1 MPFQPASDVLKDI
14 TVLEMTLARA
24 GPTAGRQMADW
35 GADVIKIEPPGLG
48 GGKDFS
54 ARHSPDFQN
63 LHRNKRSVTLILKS
77 EEGVRVF
84 KKMAESADVIVEN
97 YRPDVKARLGVD
109 YESIRA
115 VNPRI
120 VYGSISA
127 FGQEG
132 ALRRAGRARPGR
144 PGDGRAHVGDR
155 SSGPGAGAL
164 GRGHLG
170 HDGRPPVGQ
179 RHHAG
184 AVRAGA
190 VRRRPVGADHADGG
204 LHLFARF
211 PGRALHHERRRAGPG
226 GNNHP
231 TNAPTNAFRTSD
243 GHVLLA
249 PMATMWEKFCKALG
263 AEELIDDERFA
274 SARARFENRDQLNP
288 LIEART
294 ETRTADEWVA
304 AMNAIGVPSGPI
316 NTLDRTFADPC
327 VEALGVRQTV
337 TSPGLGEIGL
347 VGQPIHLGRTGQ
359 RMVKSAPEYGA
370 DTDAVLAEF
379 GYGGGEIETFR
390 ADGVV

>member
-35 GADVIKIEPPGLG
+35 GANVIKIEPPGLG
-48 GGKDFS
+48 GDRDFS

-63 LHRNKRSVTLILKS
+63 LHRNKRSMTLNLKS
-77 EEGVRVF
+77 EEGVGVF
-84 KKMAESADVIVEN
+84 KRMAESADVIVEN

-109 YESIRA
+109 YESIKA
-115 VNPRI
+115 INPRI
-120 VYGSISA
+120 VYASISA
-127 FGQEG
+127 FGQDGPYAE
-132 ALRRAGRARPGR
+132 RPGLDPVVQAMGGHMSVTGH
-144 PGDGRAHVGDR
+144 PGQGPVRSGAAISDMMAGTLLANGIMLALFERERSGEGQWVQTTLMEACIFLLDFQAARYTMNGDV
-155 SSGPGAGAL
+155 PGQA
-164 GRGHLG
+164 
-170 HDGRPPVGQ
+170 
-179 RHHAG
+179 
-184 AVRAGA
+184 
-190 VRRRPVGADHADGG
+190 
-204 LHLFARF
+204 
-211 PGRALHHERRRAGPG
+211 

-231 TNAPTNAFRTSD
+231 TNVPTNAFRTSD

-249 PMATMWEKFCKALG
+249 PMAAMWEKFCKALG
-263 AEELIDDERFA
+263 AEELIDDKRFA
-274 SARARFENRDQLNP
+274 SAKARFENRDELNP

-304 AMNAIGVPSGPI
+304 AMNAVGVPSGPI

-337 TSPGLGEIGL
+337 KSPGLGEIGL
-347 VGQPIHLGRTGQ
+347 VGQPVHLGRTGQ

-379 GYGGGEIETFR
+379 GYGGDEIGKLR
-390 ADGVV
+390 ADGIV

>member
-35 GADVIKIEPPGLG
+35 GANVIKIEPPGLG

-63 LHRNKRSVTLILKS
+63 LHRNKRSMTLNLKS

-109 YESIRA
+109 YDSIRA
-115 VNPRI
+115 INPRI

-132 ALRRAGRARPGR
+132 PYAERPGLDPVVQAMGGHMSVTGH
-144 PGDGRAHVGDR
+144 PGQGPVRSGAAISDMMAGTLLANGIMLALFERERSGEGQWVQTTLMEACIFLLDFQAARYTMNGDV
-155 SSGPGAGAL
+155 PGQA
-164 GRGHLG
+164 
-170 HDGRPPVGQ
+170 
-179 RHHAG
+179 
-184 AVRAGA
+184 
-190 VRRRPVGADHADGG
+190 
-204 LHLFARF
+204 
-211 PGRALHHERRRAGPG
+211 

-231 TNAPTNAFRTSD
+231 TNVPTNAFRTSD

-274 SARARFENRDQLNP
+274 SAKARFENRDELNP

-294 ETRTADEWVA
+294 QTRTADEWVA
-304 AMNAIGVPSGPI
+304 AMNEVGVPSGPI

-327 VEALGVRQTV
+327 VEALSVRQTV
-337 TSPGLGEIGL
+337 KSPGLGEIGL

-379 GYGGGEIETFR
+379 GYGGEEIEKFR
-390 ADGVV
+390 AGGIV